1 VNAKHPAIA
10 SSTSRGRQDFY
21 FGNCAAGPE
30 SSTISAFTSKER
42 VTMARFAHSIRFFSC
57 VFATII
63 LGGTRPGSIAA
74 KDLPARSEWLKPPA
88 LKPGDT
94 IAFVAPAGPIEMAQV
109 KEYAQRLENA
119 GYHVEIPKGIERKAG
134 YLAGTDQERADELN
148 AAIHDPK
155 VRAIFPCRGGYGLT
169 RILDRI
175 DYAGLRK
182 DPKIITGFSDLTAL
196 HLAIAREARVVTFH
210 SPLPEASLWKND
222 KEHAFATSSF
232 ERAVFADR
240 YTAESVGY
248 TIELPTD
255 QPRPKTLV
263 GGKARG
269 RLIGGNLTLISTTL
283 GTPYAIE
290 SKGTI
295 LFIEDVH
302 EAPYRIDRYL
312 SQLRLAGIL
321 DNIVGVVAGGFSSND
336 ANDAKEIDR
345 VLHEYFSTLKKP
357 VITNFPVGHITR
369 NATLPVGGLVELD
382 GDAGSMRV
390 LENPVR
396 LDQETITK

>member
-1 VNAKHPAIA
+1 
-10 SSTSRGRQDFY
+10 
-21 FGNCAAGPE
+21 
-30 SSTISAFTSKER
+30 
-42 VTMARFAHSIRFFSC
+42 MARFVGSIELFRWVVAS
-57 VFATII
+57 II
-63 LGGTRPGSIAA
+63 LGGINPNTLGAS
-74 KDLPARSEWLKPPA
+74 DLPPQSEWIMPSA

-94 IAFVAPAGPIEMAQV
+94 IAFVAPAGPIEMAPV

-119 GYHVEIPKGIERKAG
+119 GYHVEIPNGIGRKAG
-134 YLAGTDQERADELN
+134 YLAGSDQERADELN

-175 DYAGLRK
+175 DYAALRR

-222 KEHAFATSSF
+222 KDHAFATSSF

-240 YTAESVGY
+240 YKAESVGY
-248 TIELPTD
+248 RIELPSD
-255 QPRPKTLV
+255 QPRPTTLV

-269 RLIGGNLTLISTTL
+269 RLVGGNLTLISTTL

-290 SKGTI
+290 PKGKI

-312 SQLRLAGIL
+312 SQLRLAGVL
-321 DNIVGVVAGGFSSND
+321 DDLAGVVAGGFNSND
-336 ANDAKEIDR
+336 AKDAKEIDR
-345 VLHEYFSTLKKP
+345 VLREYFSTMKKP
-357 VITNFPVGHITR
+357 VVINFPVGHIVR
-369 NATLPVGGLVELD
+369 NATLPVGALVELD
-382 GDAGSMRV
+382 GDAGSLKL

-396 LDQETITK
+396 LDSGTTKK